1 MIFLMGI
8 QASPAFS
15 MLAIANKNP
24 RSFPLQQV
32 KDQSGQLIR
41 SEK

>member
-15 MLAIANKNP
+15 MLAMANKNSKP
-24 RSFPLQQV
+24 FPLHQV

-41 SEK
+41 LEK